1 MYCLVFMAPAKHFP
15 TFQLQHFNCL
25 TLNMNVEVL
34 RSLVSVNGHIMGGQ
48 IGLVY
53 VTPHLLDENTLH
65 SVTLRLAV
73 DAAVLTLHDFW
84 LASLTCKFRFICPP
98 TIL

>member
-1 MYCLVFMAPAKHFP
+1 MYCLVFMAPPSTFP
-15 TFQLQHFNCL
+15 TIQLQHFNCL
-25 TLNMNVEVL
+25 TSNVNVGVL

-53 VTPHLLDENTLH
+53 VTPHLLDGSTLR

-73 DAAVLTLHDFW
+73 DAAVLSHV
-84 LASLTCKFRFICPP
+84 
-98 TIL
+98 

>member
-1 MYCLVFMAPAKHFP
+1 MYCLVFMAPPSTFP
-15 TFQLQHFNCL
+15 TIQLEPFNCL

-53 VTPHLLDENTLH
+53 VTPHLLDENTLR

-73 DAAVLTLHDFW
+73 DAAVLTRHDFW
-84 LASLTCKFRFICPP
+84 LACLMCKFRFICPP